1 MCSLL
6 LWLCVLSLQYLFFE
20 TVPVVVGFVGGIA
33 VDVLF
38 AQKVSVVLGLRLL
51 PE

>member
-1 MCSLL
+1 MLFASLAV
-6 LWLCVLSLQYLFFE
+6 CPEFAIFFE

-38 AQKVSVVLGLRLL
+38 AQKVSVVLGLCLL